1 RNSPTSSS
9 AQSSPTRWA
18 SRVRWLSTRNS

>member
-18 SRVRWLSTRNS
+18 STARWLSTRSS